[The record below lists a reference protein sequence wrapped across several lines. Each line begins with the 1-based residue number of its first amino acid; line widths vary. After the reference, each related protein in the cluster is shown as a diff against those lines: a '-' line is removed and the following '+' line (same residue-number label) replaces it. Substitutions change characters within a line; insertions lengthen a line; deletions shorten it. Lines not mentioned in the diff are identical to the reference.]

1 MFFIQAR
8 KSQGI
13 IAPIFIL
20 SLIFNKSVNFKYKSE
35 RTKERSKVTLY
46 SEALDFD
53 NIDNPRS
60 FTTLITFSSV
70 RPRPRFQVVVTQ
82 VARSFINNFL

>member
-1 MFFIQAR
+1 MFNLNTLA
-8 KSQGI
+8 
-13 IAPIFIL
+13 ALCLYIL

-53 NIDNPRS
+53 NIDNPPL
-60 FTTLITFSSV
+60 FYYFNHV
-70 RPRPRFQVVVTQ
+70 QFCE
-82 VARSFINNFL
+82 A